1 MNFLPARS
9 LNLNHDAASGF
20 FQVSACRI
28 RITDVFRFACPDG
41 REHQRDHEKEDQ
53 GGGDENAADSDIIGD
68 AAAQKGTDDA
78 AGGAETAGPAEICA
92 APLRCRDLCQ
102 HDLENR
108 LEPAGCEVGEE
119 TRENEC
125 LNIA

>member
-1 MNFLPARS
+1 MMP
-9 LNLNHDAASGF
+9 SGF

-28 RITDVFRFACPDG
+28 RIADVFRFACPDG

-68 AAAQKGTDDA
+68 AA
-78 AGGAETAGPAEICA
+78 GGAETAGPAEICA
-92 APLRCRDLCQ
+92 APFRCRDLCQ

>member
-92 APLRCRDLCQ
+92 ARFLAYLA
-102 HDLENR
+102 
-108 LEPAGCEVGEE
+108 AGGLQPIFQVMLAKITAPERRGTSEGS
-119 TRENEC
+119 
-125 LNIA
+125 